1 MTDWSYMQ
9 ILVDFFFS
17 FKYRNVSKRIINK
30 KFICLYL
37 FEVKTHNLK
46 INNEEIRIVLERA

>member
-9 ILVDFFFS
+9 ILVDFFN

-46 INNEEIRIVLERA
+46 INNEEIRIVLERS

>member
-9 ILVDFFFS
+9 TLVDFFN

-46 INNEEIRIVLERA
+46 INNEEIRIVLERS